1 MKQTNPTTPP
11 TQVQQKKLL
20 KLTILVNRVL
30 NLNPITQVQQKK
42 ILKLTI
48 LVKYSTKL

>member
-11 TQVQQKKLL
+11 PKYSKKKLL

-30 NLNPITQVQQKK
+30 NLNPLTQVQQKK